1 MKFENNNKNIVKR
14 MTKASLKSNRTRN
27 IFVVLAIVLTTF
39 MISSVFSIGASFA
52 KNYSIMNIRL
62 AQTTATTILNNPKE
76 EQIKEIENLGIT
88 KSIGSEI
95 TVGKVIDKQ
104 LDKNRANVFLKYY
117 DKENWEK
124 QITPA
129 ISNIK
134 GQYPTKAN
142 EIMASEK
149 ALEILNQKNTKLG
162 DTIKIKYKDANGNI
176 LEKEFILSGTYKTY
190 AFIEDTGFLVV
201 SDKYIINND
210 LSVSK
215 NGFLT
220 FTLKNKEKGEAPD
233 LLKSEVALSKDQE
246 FIYNYDANNDS
257 SEVAMITVVT
267 IGMIGLFIVFSG
279 YLLIY
284 NIMHIAVTKDINF
297 YGLIKTVGTSP
308 KQIKKIVK
316 GQALRLSLIGIPIG
330 LILGAIVSFG
340 IVPMALS
347 SFSSGVY
354 TAAMPSDV
362 SFNPIIFIGA
372 TLFSLLTVSLSCRK
386 PAKIAS
392 SISPT
397 EALRYSG
404 SKKKKEKKN
413 RKSTNGGKLY
423 KMAWYNVFRDKKR
436 ATLVFISLFMG
447 CIAFLSVNTFTKS
460 LSVENYI
467 DRYINNDFELVN
479 TQVAEDKIDNN
490 LINEI
495 KKMDGVES
503 VSELKVGQLQLDY
516 NEKLLLPALKG
527 GYERFANGDEEGLNN
542 LLKEIKKDPSRL
554 SPNVIGVDDKII
566 ERHNEKTKNKI
577 DVNAFKEGKL
587 ALVDSF
593 YYNEKDRNISG
604 EKITLRNKNNE
615 SITFD
620 AELLSDNTHLLVDA
634 PDNEV
639 GVPTIFISKTAL
651 ERLNNKSIGFLLYV
665 NIDDKYDAAIKS
677 KLTKMSDNRGLY
689 LESKTTQTKEFENNS
704 MVMNVLGGGMSIILI
719 FIGMLNFINV
729 MITGVNVRL
738 KELAVLESIGMTK
751 KQIKKMLTLEGLYYG
766 GITTLLISTLGVGIV
781 YIIAELTKQM
791 ADYATFVFPTVP
803 LLNMIVL
810 IFALC
815 LITPSLVYKYSTKR
829 SVTER
834 LREIEA

>member
-149 ALEILNQKNTKLG
+149 ALEMLNQKNAKLG

-220 FTLKNKEKGEAPD
+220 FALKNKEKDEAPD

-284 NIMHIAVTKDINF
+284 NIMHIAVTKDINL

-436 ATLVFISLFMG
+436 ATLVFLSLFMG

-467 DRYINNDFELVN
+467 DRYINNDFELIN

-554 SPNVIGVDDKII
+554 SPNVIGVDDEII

-593 YYNEKDRNISG
+593 YYNEEDRNISG

-620 AELLSDNTHLLVDA
+620 AKLLSDNTHLLVDA

-651 ERLNNKSIGFLLYV
+651 ERLNNKSIGILLYV

-803 LLNMIVL
+803 LLIMIVL

>member
-104 LDKNRANVFLKYY
+104 SDKNRVNVFLKYY

-134 GQYPTKAN
+134 GHYPKKAN

-149 ALEILNQKNTKLG
+149 ALEILNQKNTKIG

-347 SFSSGVY
+347 SFSSGIY

-577 DVNAFKEGKL
+577 DVNAFK
-587 ALVDSF
+587 
-593 YYNEKDRNISG
+593 
-604 EKITLRNKNNE
+604 
-615 SITFD
+615 
-620 AELLSDNTHLLVDA
+620 
-634 PDNEV
+634 
-639 GVPTIFISKTAL
+639 
-651 ERLNNKSIGFLLYV
+651 
-665 NIDDKYDAAIKS
+665 
-677 KLTKMSDNRGLY
+677 
-689 LESKTTQTKEFENNS
+689 
-704 MVMNVLGGGMSIILI
+704 
-719 FIGMLNFINV
+719 
-729 MITGVNVRL
+729 
-738 KELAVLESIGMTK
+738 
-751 KQIKKMLTLEGLYYG
+751 
-766 GITTLLISTLGVGIV
+766 
-781 YIIAELTKQM
+781 
-791 ADYATFVFPTVP
+791 
-803 LLNMIVL
+803 
-810 IFALC
+810 
-815 LITPSLVYKYSTKR
+815 
-829 SVTER
+829 
-834 LREIEA
+834 

>member
-88 KSIGSEI
+88 ESIGSEI

-104 LDKNRANVFLKYY
+104 SDKNRANVFLKYY

-134 GQYPTKAN
+134 GHYPTKAN

-149 ALEILNQKNTKLG
+149 ALEILNQKNAKLG

-220 FTLKNKEKGEAPD
+220 FALKNKEKDEAPD

-284 NIMHIAVTKDINF
+284 NIMHIAVTKDINL

-436 ATLVFISLFMG
+436 ATLVFLSLFMG

-554 SPNVIGVDDKII
+554 SLNVIGVDDEII

-593 YYNEKDRNISG
+593 YYNEEDRNISG

-620 AELLSDNTHLLVDA
+620 AKLLSDNTHLLVDA

-651 ERLNNKSIGFLLYV
+651 ERLNNKSIEFLLYI

-677 KLTKMSDNRGLY
+677 KLTKISDNRGLY

-803 LLNMIVL
+803 LLSMIVL

-815 LITPSLVYKYSTKR
+815 LITPSLVYKYSTKK